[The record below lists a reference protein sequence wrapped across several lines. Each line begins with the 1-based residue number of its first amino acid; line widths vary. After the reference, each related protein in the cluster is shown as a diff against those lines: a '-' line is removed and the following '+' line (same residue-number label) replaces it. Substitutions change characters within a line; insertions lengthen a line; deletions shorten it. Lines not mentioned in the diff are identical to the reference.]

1 MSMYSLRYFYYSLCG
16 SDTLTF
22 RGLTEYVIT
31 TGDQDPSKLYHWYF
45 QWPFFFILNQI
56 ANSITG
62 LEIIYFEFVLFAI
75 LGVLY
80 VASLYVYA
88 SRFSKDGSYIA
99 IIAYFIIMYWF
110 LNYQFAPFSLAM
122 GLLYTMFM
130 LETHTLRKREMT
142 LATMILFTSVT
153 FVHPFAAVFFII
165 YTLAMYITSRNKN
178 YIRLFLFTLAVYLTV
193 SIFFTNLFFS
203 NVVKQL
209 TVIHSYEYTTLVG
222 RTFGGRVAPAPLI
235 DAIAQT
241 FSRVIVLST
250 GVIAG
255 LGFFFL
261 LLKRKLR
268 HVDFAIFISTTL
280 FAVAATILPIMG
292 RRGFFALAIPISL
305 GATYFLKSK
314 FERHFKCL
322 FLVLVIFF
330 SSIPLTESFSDGQI
344 FFQTKDQYQCTNFAI
359 SYYNWTRQSSI
370 LSHFR
375 LMLYLQ
381 AKTASDVSFG
391 HDLSS
396 NFPGDVRNYDFI
408 LYTVGLG
415 KSYLRHNYSTTELFR
430 ESRYNRVFDSKYSY
444 IVIKASDS

>member
-1 MSMYSLRYFYYSLCG
+1 MVLPLSLGLILILCSWCLSYPLSINSPYDFIFNHISPLYWLGLPLFLVSLYITATLVKNRYLKLVICIGVVMSMYSLRYFYYSLCG

-268 HVDFAIFISTTL
+268 HVDFAIFNSTTL
-280 FAVAATILPIMG
+280 FAEIG
-292 RRGFFALAIPISL
+292 RA
-305 GATYFLKSK
+305 
-314 FERHFKCL
+314 H
-322 FLVLVIFF
+322 V
-330 SSIPLTESFSDGQI
+330 
-344 FFQTKDQYQCTNFAI
+344 
-359 SYYNWTRQSSI
+359 
-370 LSHFR
+370 
-375 LMLYLQ
+375 
-381 AKTASDVSFG
+381 
-391 HDLSS
+391 
-396 NFPGDVRNYDFI
+396 
-408 LYTVGLG
+408 
-415 KSYLRHNYSTTELFR
+415 
-430 ESRYNRVFDSKYSY
+430 
-444 IVIKASDS
+444 